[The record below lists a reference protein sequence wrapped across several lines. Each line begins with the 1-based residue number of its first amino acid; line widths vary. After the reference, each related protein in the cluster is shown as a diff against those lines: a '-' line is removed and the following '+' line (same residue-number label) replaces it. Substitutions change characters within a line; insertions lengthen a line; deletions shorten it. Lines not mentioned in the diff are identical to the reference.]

1 MFMASDAIDS
11 LQRRRTLRR
20 AVSSTVRSSFFWT
33 FAVIGVAGIICRL
46 WLTAQSDPAGA
57 IRALGVMAPLAAVAL
72 QTMTMMTPV
81 GSSVIPT
88 LNGMLFPLAVAV
100 ALNLAG
106 GLAGAIGMYYVWRH
120 GERKIGIQKR
130 LGALPAWARRFAGA
144 DLTSLTVL
152 RMLPWAGGN
161 LSTLIAG
168 AYHIPLR
175 VHILSVL
182 LGSLPGSIIYA
193 LLGAGMVAF

>member
-1 MFMASDAIDS
+1 MATDAIDS
-11 LQRRRTLRR
+11 LRRRRALLR
-20 AVSSTVRSSFFWT
+20 AASSTVRSSFFWT
-33 FAVIGVAGIICRL
+33 LAAIGTVGVICRL
-46 WLTAQSDPAGA
+46 WLAAQSDPAGA
-57 IRALGVMAPLAAVAL
+57 VRALGVMAPLVTVAL
-72 QTMTMMTPV
+72 QTMTMTTPV

-88 LNGMLFPLAVAV
+88 VNGMLFPLALAV

-106 GLAGAIGMYYVWRH
+106 GLAGAIAMYYVWRH

-130 LGALPAWARRFAGA
+130 LGALPAWARRFARG
-144 DLTSLTVL
+144 DLASLTVL

-161 LSTLIAG
+161 FSTLIAG
-168 AYHIPLR
+168 AYRIPLR